1 MNKLTVLLVINIVV
15 VSCTAGR
22 DYQLAVGSIFS
33 HDVITTGKDYRS
45 VLDSWIGYDFNLL
58 VRRWG
63 QPTDSFFARNGKGIY
78 VFGRV
83 DQRSEPVRIYKHIFK
98 ALPDTTY
105 TTTFKSKYGFSALPE
120 YISLTRN
127 GPLGDEVLNFSCET
141 LFEVSQEN
149 LITHWSYRGYD
160 CY

>member
-1 MNKLTVLLVINIVV
+1 MLQKIPEESFHAKVQIP
-15 VSCTAGR
+15 
-22 DYQLAVGSIFS
+22 
-33 HDVITTGKDYRS
+33 
-45 VLDSWIGYDFNLL
+45 FNLQGGW
-58 VRRWG
+58 R
-63 QPTDSFFARNGKGIY
+63 
-78 VFGRV
+78 
-83 DQRSEPVRIYKHIFK
+83 EPVRIYKHIFK

>member
-1 MNKLTVLLVINIVV
+1 MYFREGLSASCRINWF
-15 VSCTAGR
+15 SR
-22 DYQLAVGSIFS
+22 DL
-33 HDVITTGKDYRS
+33 ITTGKDYRS
-45 VLDSWIGYDFNLL
+45 VLDSWIGYDINLL

-63 QPTDSFFARNGKGIY
+63 QPNRDFFARNGNGIY

-83 DQRSEPVRIYKHIFK
+83 DQRSSPVRIYKHIFK

-127 GPLGDEVLNFSCET
+127 GPLGDEV
-141 LFEVSQEN
+141 
-149 LITHWSYRGYD
+149 
-160 CY
+160 